1 MDQHVSDERVM
12 LQLAAGVDSSLGE
25 LMRRWEGPIWCFI
38 DRMGGWLHCT
48 DDIYQEVWTRVY
60 LYRRRFKPAHPFG
73 PYLFRIAANCCR
85 DAMSRFHTRRMSQGP
100 IDDPPPVSRSP
111 APDEALIADE
121 GSALLHRAIARLP
134 VAQRSVVLL
143 YLVFS
148 TDYGQIAAA
157 LGRAPGTVRSH
168 MHYALRSLRGILART
183 TIESEAQVNDERLLR

>member
-1 MDQHVSDERVM
+1 MDQQVSDERVM
-12 LQLAAGVDSSLGE
+12 LELAAGVDSALGE
-25 LMRRWEGPIWCFI
+25 LMHRWQGPIWCFI
-38 DRMGGWLHCT
+38 DRMCGWLHCT

-85 DAMSRFHTRRMSQGP
+85 DAVARFHTRRIPQAP
-100 IDDPPPVSRSP
+100 IDETPPVSRSP

-121 GSALLHRAIARLP
+121 QSALLHRAIARLP

-148 TDYGQIAAA
+148 TDYARIAAV
-157 LGRAPGTVRSH
+157 LGRAPATVRSH
-168 MHYALRSLRGILART
+168 MHYALRNLRGILDRT
-183 TIESEAQVNDERLLR
+183 TLESEAQVNDERLLN

>member
-25 LMRRWEGPIWCFI
+25 LMQRWGGPIWCFI
-38 DRMGGWLHCT
+38 DRMYGWLHCT

-73 PYLFRIAANCCR
+73 PYLFRIAANCSR
-85 DAMSRFHTRRMSQGP
+85 DAMSRYRTRRMSQDP
-100 IDDPPPVSRSP
+100 IDETSPVSRCP

-121 GSALLHRAIARLP
+121 QSALLHRAIAQLP

-148 TDYGQIAAA
+148 TDYGQIAAVI
-157 LGRAPGTVRSH
+157 GRTPGTIRSH
-168 MHYALRSLRGILART
+168 MHYALRNLRGILDRT